1 MAGIYIHIPF
11 CKKRCIYCDFFSTT
25 QGEKK
30 RMYVDALCKE
40 LSLRKDYLKGEQI
53 GTIYFGGGTPSQL
66 SEEELRALFETIGRL
81 FPVKEDAEITFEANP
96 DDLSVDYL
104 QVLRT
109 LPINRISMGVQTFN
123 DRKLQMLNRRHTA
136 QQAYEAVLRC
146 QQAGFTNISIDLIYG
161 LPGESMEEWKNDLAT
176 AFSLPISHLSAY
188 HLMYEPGTPLWNLWE
203 KHQIHAIDEEL
214 STAFFE
220 ELIRKTRE
228 VGFEQYEI
236 SNFSLPGF
244 HSRHNSSYWSGV
256 PYLGCGA
263 SAHSYDGVSRQ
274 WNIANLD
281 AYIQGVSAGTLSYER
296 EDLDLGT
303 RYNEY
308 VMTHLRTA
316 KGFSPSQLQKL
327 FGDQLYKYAME
338 IAEKHLKT
346 NHLEWKDDAIKLSH
360 QGIFI
365 SDGIMSDF
373 MWISE
378 ED

>member
-66 SEEELRALFETIGRL
+66 SKEELRVLFETIFRL

-316 KGFSPSQLQKL
+316 KGFSPSQLQEL

>member
-96 DDLSVDYL
+96 DDLSIDYL

>member
-66 SEEELRALFETIGRL
+66 SKEELRVLFETIFRL

-220 ELIRKTRE
+220 ELIRKTKE

-316 KGFSPSQLQKL
+316 KGFSPSQLQEL

>member
-66 SEEELRALFETIGRL
+66 SEEELRALLETIFRL

>member
-316 KGFSPSQLQKL
+316 KGFSPSQLQEL

>member
-66 SEEELRALFETIGRL
+66 SKEELRVLFETIFRL

-96 DDLSVDYL
+96 DNLSVDYL

-316 KGFSPSQLQKL
+316 KGFSPSQLQEL

>member
-66 SEEELRALFETIGRL
+66 SEEELRALLETIFRL

-136 QQAYEAVLRC
+136 QQAYEAVLHC

-316 KGFSPSQLQKL
+316 EGFSPTQLQEL
-327 FGDQLYKYAME
+327 FGDQFYKYAME